1 MLLWLNPTTG
11 VSGDM
16 LLGALLGLGA
26 RLDAVRAAIASTGL
40 SGWHLEHTSAE
51 VDGFQADRAGVHV
64 EENGT
69 ERTAAELV
77 ELVGRARPT
86 PVADLAARAVSALGR
101 AEAHLHGRAFDEVH
115 LHEVGGA
122 DTVVDAV
129 GVAAAMHDL
138 GVSAV
143 HAAPIALGT
152 GTASCAHGVLPAPAP
167 ATMRLL
173 QQAAVVGSDLP
184 GETVTPTGAALMAA
198 VEADY
203 RPPPPMTL
211 HATAYG
217 AGSRRFAQRPN
228 MLQASLAVPL
238 DGAGSAAA
246 HAATAQG
253 TATAAQSGSAP
264 HAAAQGTTSTAPPTA
279 AAREHVHVPGAPA
292 AATQNVAVAGT
303 REEPMV
309 LLECTVDDVTGETLG
324 HVLQRSLDRGARDA
338 WVTPAVMKKSRPG
351 HVLHVLC
358 PPDHEEELG
367 ELVLA
372 ETGSLGVRSTP
383 LRRREAPRDV
393 VTVTLEG
400 HPVRVKQGPWQAK
413 PEHSD
418 LVSAAEALGLPLRTA
433 TRRVMARF
441 DAAGEPEGGIAGD
454 G

>member
-26 RLDAVRAAIASTGL
+26 RPDAVRAAIASTGL
-40 SGWHLEHTSAE
+40 SGWRLEHTSAE
-51 VDGFQADRAGVHV
+51 VGGFQADRAEVHV
-64 EENGT
+64 EETGT

-77 ELVGRARPT
+77 ELVGRARPS

-101 AEAHLHGRAFDEVH
+101 AEAHLHGRTFDEVH

-129 GVAAAMHDL
+129 GVAAAVHDL
-138 GVSAV
+138 GISAV

-152 GTASCAHGVLPAPAP
+152 GTVGCAHGVLPAPAP

-173 QQAAVVGSDLP
+173 RQAAVVGSDLP

-198 VEADY
+198 MEAEY
-203 RPPPPMTL
+203 RPPPAMKL

-228 MLQASLAVPL
+228 MLQASLAAAQ
-238 DGAGSAAA
+238 DAAA
-246 HAATAQG
+246 VGPCA
-253 TATAAQSGSAP
+253 
-264 HAAAQGTTSTAPPTA
+264 
-279 AAREHVHVPGAPA
+279 
-292 AATQNVAVAGT
+292 
-303 REEPMV
+303 EPMV
-309 LLECTVDDVTGETLG
+309 LLECTVDDVTGEALG
-324 HVLQRSLDRGARDA
+324 HVLQRSLDRGACDA

-358 PPDHEEELG
+358 SPEHEEALG

-372 ETGSLGVRSTP
+372 ETGSLGVRSAP
-383 LRRREAPRDV
+383 VSRRAVPREV

-400 HPVRVKQGPWQAK
+400 YPVRVKQGPWQAK
-413 PEHSD
+413 PEHDD
-418 LVSAAEALGLPLRTA
+418 LVSAAEALGLPLRTTA
-433 TRRVMARF
+433 RRVMARF
-441 DAAGEPEGGIAGD
+441 DAGGTEGDTAGHG
-454 G
+454 